1 MPNYAQAAIQ
11 LRQNK
16 ERRAKERGSRR
27 QPPGDKNDTTKNDAS
42 AIQIKVILGIKVA
55 LIYSVFVM
63 SPLVLQDLCNITEKI
78 EVYDW
83 GRQWNQK
90 F

>member
-27 QPPGDKNDTTKNDAS
+27 QPPGYKNDTTKNDAS
-42 AIQIKVILGIKVA
+42 AIQIKEILGIMVA
-55 LIYSVFVM
+55 LIF
-63 SPLVLQDLCNITEKI
+63 
-78 EVYDW
+78 
-83 GRQWNQK
+83 
-90 F
+90 

>member
-27 QPPGDKNDTTKNDAS
+27 QAPGDKNDTTQNDAS
-42 AIQIKVILGIKVA
+42 GIEFKVILGKKDAWI
-55 LIYSVFVM
+55 
-63 SPLVLQDLCNITEKI
+63 
-78 EVYDW
+78 
-83 GRQWNQK
+83 
-90 F
+90 